1 MKQFSNTLVPLAA
14 FAAAAAFSNAAV
26 AQTAAYP
33 VKPVRV
39 IAPFPAGG
47 PVETLARVF
56 TQRLTETLG
65 QPFIIDNRPG
75 ASGTIGSDLVA
86 KAPRDGYTML
96 VANCSHTGNVAY
108 YKKLP
113 YDVVADFAP
122 VAQLDVTSGNLMVV
136 HPSIP
141 ARTVKEF
148 IAFAKA
154 RPAQLNYASAGV
166 GSPQHVSAAV
176 FSSMAGLNLVHV
188 PYKGNPQA
196 FTDTIGGHI
205 EVMFVTAGVA
215 RPYLPSGR
223 VRALGIAGPRR
234 LPTLAEVPTIMEAGL
249 PDYKVICWHG
259 MFFPAG
265 TPADIVRRVNGEL
278 LKALATP
285 EVKRYMAD
293 NDYFPTGTT
302 PEELQTFVR
311 EDIVLQ
317 ANFAKMVGIQPQ

>member
-1 MKQFSNTLVPLAA
+1 MRAWLLLAVWCVGPLQALAQAQQWPSRPLRVLVPSA
-14 FAAAAAFSNAAV
+14 
-26 AQTAAYP
+26 
-33 VKPVRV
+33 
-39 IAPFPAGG
+39 AGG
-47 PVETLARVF
+47 AGDIVARAVG
-56 TQRLTETLG
+56 QKLTEAWG
-65 QPFIIDNRPG
+65 QQVIVDNRNGIVG
-75 ASGTIGSDLVA
+75 AEITA
-86 KAPRDGYTML
+86 RAAPDGYTIMFSTSAL
-96 VANCSHTGNVAY
+96 SIRESVY
-108 YKKLP
+108 RQLP
-113 YDVVADFAP
+113 FNTLRDFAP
-122 VAQLDVTSGNLMVV
+122 VGQAVSQSNVLVAHPAVPVKSVQELIAYARVRPGELNYGSSGNASSNHL
-136 HPSIP
+136 
-141 ARTVKEF
+141 AGELF
-148 IAFAKA
+148 
-154 RPAQLNYASAGV
+154 QLLTKVN
-166 GSPQHVSAAV
+166 
-176 FSSMAGLNLVHV
+176 FVHV

>member
-1 MKQFSNTLVPLAA
+1 MKSYGIGSALFAIAIAVPIVAI
-14 FAAAAAFSNAAV
+14 
-26 AQTAAYP
+26 AQTAPYP

-39 IAPFPAGG
+39 IVPFPAGG

-65 QPFIIDNRPG
+65 QPFVIDNRPG
-75 ASGTIGSDLVA
+75 ASGTLGSDLVA

-96 VANCSHTGNVAY
+96 VANCSHTGNAAY

-113 YDVVADFAP
+113 YDTANDFAP
-122 VAQLDVTSGNLMVV
+122 ITQVDVTSGNLMVV
-136 HPSIP
+136 HPSVP

-166 GSPQHVSAAV
+166 GSPQHVSGAV
-176 FSSMAGLNLVHV
+176 FASMAGINLVHV

-223 VRALGIAGPRR
+223 LRALGIAGPRR
-234 LPTLAEVPTIMEAGL
+234 LPTLNDVPTIQEAGL
-249 PDYKVICWHG
+249 PDYNVICWHG

-285 EVKRYMAD
+285 EARRYMAD
-293 NDYFPTGTT
+293 NDYFATGTT

-311 EDIVLQ
+311 EDLVLQ
-317 ANFAKMVGIQPQ
+317 ANLAKMVGIQPQ